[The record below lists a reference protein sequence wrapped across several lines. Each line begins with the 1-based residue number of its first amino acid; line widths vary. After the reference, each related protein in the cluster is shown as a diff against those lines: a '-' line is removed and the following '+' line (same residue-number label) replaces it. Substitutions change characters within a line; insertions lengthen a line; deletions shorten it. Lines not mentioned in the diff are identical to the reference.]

1 MDQLVKLYQHYQIE
15 HQVSELAK
23 KESGMSHVRE
33 YI

>member
-15 HQVSELAK
+15 HLSELAK
-23 KESGMSHVRE
+23 KESGMSHMRE